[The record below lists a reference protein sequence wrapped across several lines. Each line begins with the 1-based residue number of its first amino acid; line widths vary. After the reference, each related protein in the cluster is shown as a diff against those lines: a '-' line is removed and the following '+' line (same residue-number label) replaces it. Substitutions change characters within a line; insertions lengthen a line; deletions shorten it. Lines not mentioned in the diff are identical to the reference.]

1 LNKLFVI
8 TYEPFPIGMAAT
20 NRILS
25 WTKVLAQNN
34 IDIKIL
40 ILKPT
45 EKENNLV
52 NINSFGSINGVAYEY
67 LNGYTIWPIKI
78 FFIYKFF
85 ILLYSH
91 FVLLKRIVN
100 EKPKTLVTYSPFI
113 YTKLFLILLKKI
125 MRFILVIEETEYP
138 KVLKKKSSKFN
149 KYIHLSS
156 YKYADKMMVMTKEL
170 SNYFH
175 NELKV
180 KEVFHLPM
188 SVDISRF
195 DNIEKINTESDYF
208 IYVGGQGGFIR
219 DGLDDIIKAFI
230 IFGKNQPNYKLL
242 IVGSVDQNSK
252 SYLESNKNIEEARMV
267 DRILFVGAKRSIEI
281 PQLLVNSKGIIMA
294 PPKNYTSGGFPTKL
308 GEFLAS
314 KRPVICTAV
323 SEIPDYLNESNS
335 FLVKPGDVDALSK
348 ALSSIVIEFKRAN
361 EIGNNGYEICED
373 YFDVNI
379 YGESLQKFLIIKN

>member
-1 LNKLFVI
+1 
-8 TYEPFPIGMAAT
+8 MAAT

-25 WTKVLAQNN
+25 WTKELALNN
-34 IDIKIL
+34 IDLKIL

-45 EKENNLV
+45 EKEINSV
-52 NINSFGSINGVAYEY
+52 NINSFGYINDVAYEY
-67 LNGYTIWPIKI
+67 LNGYTIWPINKSI
-78 FFIYKFF
+78 IYKFF

-100 EKPKTLVTYSPFI
+100 EKPKTIVTYSPFI
-113 YTKLFLILLKKI
+113 YTKLFLILLKNVF
-125 MRFILVIEETEYP
+125 RFILVFEETEYP

-156 YKYADKMMVMTKEL
+156 YKYANKMMVMTKEL
-170 SNYFH
+170 KNYFQ
-175 NELKV
+175 NELNV

-195 DNIEKINTESDYF
+195 DNIEKNNTMSNYF

-219 DGLDDIIKAFI
+219 DGLDDIINAFI
-230 IFGKNQPNYKLL
+230 LFGKNHSDYKLL
-242 IVGSVDQNSK
+242 IVGNVDKDSNSYEE
-252 SYLESNKNIEEARMV
+252 SYKNIV
-267 DRILFVGAKRSIEI
+267 DAKMDDKILFVGAKPSTEI
-281 PQLLVNSKGIIMA
+281 PQLLVNSKGVIMA

-335 FLVKPGDVDALSK
+335 FLTDPKDIDALSK
-348 ALSSIVIEFKRAN
+348 ALSSIVIKHKRAN
-361 EIGNNGYEICED
+361 EIGINGYETCRAN
-373 YFDVNI
+373 FDVN
-379 YGESLQKFLIIKN
+379 LFNKDLMVFLKVNI